1 MFRPY
6 IPWLIVFALTAVSG
20 AAAGVLG
27 NRWGTPPDLR
37 AAAVRLDRLPADLGE
52 WRLIDE
58 SPLDESL
65 VEMLQCI
72 GSTNRTYHNRRS
84 GETVHMSLIVGPPGP
99 TSVHTPE
106 ICFSSQGYHVVA
118 AAERRA
124 YAGASSEPSAQTE
137 SPAATNEFRKTAFAP
152 DQGPPAL
159 LIAYYGWCDG
169 RAWLAPERPR
179 FAFGG
184 LPYLYKMQLAAKIV
198 RRTDE
203 DGDPCDAFLRELLP
217 ELARTGFYDPEQLSR
232 ARRAPRPSSSS
243 AAESVSNQD

>member
-106 ICFSSQGYHVVA
+106 ICFSSQCYHVVA

-124 YAGASSEPSAQTE
+124 YPEAPSEPSTQ
-137 SPAATNEFRKTAFAP
+137 P
-152 DQGPPAL
+152 
-159 LIAYYGWCDG
+159 
-169 RAWLAPERPR
+169 
-179 FAFGG
+179 
-184 LPYLYKMQLAAKIV
+184 
-198 RRTDE
+198 
-203 DGDPCDAFLRELLP
+203 
-217 ELARTGFYDPEQLSR
+217 
-232 ARRAPRPSSSS
+232 
-243 AAESVSNQD
+243 